1 MPVRERAWLLF
12 GCENLTTKTKNSPND
27 ESKIQKW
34 RVFEWCSWSTDLNLL
49 SDRAEESRALNAD
62 HVINLYGGGHLGGQ
76 KTDCSNVTF
85 IWLWMWKGFWW
96 QVGWSISESAD
107 LLEFAQT
114 TFSRLYRD
122 WKQMG
127 FGSRRPHRVPL
138 GKLKLQFEQQKISLS
153 LGFCWGIQIVASQFG
168 INDMKARMHPYYI

>member
-12 GCENLTTKTKNSPND
+12 GFTNSPKD

-49 SDRAEESRALNAD
+49 SDRAEESRALNPD
-62 HVINLYGGGHLGGQ
+62 HVINLYGGQ

-122 WKQMG
+122 WKEMG

>member
-1 MPVRERAWLLF
+1 MPVPERAWLLF
-12 GCENLTTKTKNSPND
+12 GFTNSPKD

-49 SDRAEESRALNAD
+49 SDRAEESRALNPD

-127 FGSRRPHRVPL
+127 FGCRRPHRVPL